1 MPVVI
6 IKDVKTRREE
16 TGKAFRFGV
25 CYDTS
30 RHAKKTLHQTLS
42 MMQSHDKLMTITVK
56 DQRIDENTLAQ
67 EVQEIAGQYGHQATV
82 EVLERREGQS
92 VYQRVEEYLVE
103 ESTEEN
109 YVDFIAIGNRGIN
122 LKDEDKA
129 HLGSMA
135 EVMLENRYV
144 NVIFVPCE

>member
-56 DQRIDENTLAQ
+56 RRKF
-67 EVQEIAGQYGHQATV
+67 GK
-82 EVLERREGQS
+82 VLGGAHDG
-92 VYQRVEEYLVE
+92 YL
-103 ESTEEN
+103 
-109 YVDFIAIGNRGIN
+109 
-122 LKDEDKA
+122 
-129 HLGSMA
+129 
-135 EVMLENRYV
+135 
-144 NVIFVPCE
+144 IFGY